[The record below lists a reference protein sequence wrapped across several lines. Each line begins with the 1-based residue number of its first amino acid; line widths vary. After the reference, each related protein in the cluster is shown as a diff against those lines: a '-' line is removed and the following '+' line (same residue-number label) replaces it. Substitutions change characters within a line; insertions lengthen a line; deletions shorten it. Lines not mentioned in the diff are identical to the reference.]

1 MREERREKRERESGD
16 GDGGEQKRIKTEE
29 RRKKRMILRLFKKVG
44 QQHQVFP
51 CGHPSQY

>member
-1 MREERREKRERESGD
+1 MRMAAEMNTYTKRDDDDDD
-16 GDGGEQKRIKTEE
+16 GKMMKQN
-29 RRKKRMILRLFKKVG
+29 KKEG